1 MRAPAIPSIVFSFLV
16 LAVSGSTASA
26 QTRLRTVCTD
36 GTKTSV
42 VGSAACSEHGGID
55 AKATEKLEKAESK
68 AATTEMKVVDKA
80 AKDINK
86 ADAKAD
92 KATIKAE
99 TKAER
104 DLAKADEKADKAEAK
119 ADKEVFGAIALC
131 KDGTYWHAKSQHD
144 ACKGHDGVSKILK

>member
-1 MRAPAIPSIVFSFLV
+1 MRAPAITSAAFSFLV
-16 LAVSGSTASA
+16 LVVSASSASA

-36 GTKTSV
+36 GTKSEL
-42 VGSAACSEHGGID
+42 VGSGTCSTHGGID

-68 AATTEMKVVDKA
+68 AATTDMKVVDKT

-92 KATIKAE
+92 KANI
-99 TKAER
+99 
-104 DLAKADEKADKAEAK
+104 KAEAK
-119 ADKEVFGAIALC
+119 ADKDLAKADAKAEKAEGKADKEAFGAIALC
-131 KDGTYWHAKSQHD
+131 HDGTYWHAKTQHD